1 MDYCSHAGGLSFSLW
16 KVRGLSHV
24 LSEDSSLN
32 SKAKQDE
39 EKEMENSEKGRVW
52 KVTGGKRRRKK
63 GKR

>member
-1 MDYCSHAGGLSFSLW
+1 M
-16 KVRGLSHV
+16 